1 MFDEMKETFWSIIL
15 ACLIGAFCGL
25 VVAQFLPNRENVIM
39 TIFVGI
45 IATLC
50 LLVVYYFFSWR
61 AEVRKERKRNNIN
74 RRSGYSR

>member
-1 MFDEMKETFWSIIL
+1 MFDEMKETLWSIVL
-15 ACLIGAFCGL
+15 TCLIGAFCGL

-45 IATLC
+45 IVTLC

-74 RRSGYSR
+74 RRSGFSR

>member
-1 MFDEMKETFWSIIL
+1 MFDEMKETLWSIIL

-25 VVAQFLPNRENVIM
+25 VAAQFLPNRENVIM
-39 TIFVGI
+39 AIFIGI

>member
-1 MFDEMKETFWSIIL
+1 MFDEMKETLWSIIL

-61 AEVRKERKRNNIN
+61 AEVRRERKRNNIN

>member
-1 MFDEMKETFWSIIL
+1 MFDEMKETLWSIIL

-39 TIFVGI
+39 AIFIGI

-61 AEVRKERKRNNIN
+61 AEVRRERKRNNIN
-74 RRSGYSR
+74 RRSGFSR

>member
-1 MFDEMKETFWSIIL
+1 MFDEMKETLWSIIL

-25 VVAQFLPNRENVIM
+25 IAAQFLPNRENVIM
-39 TIFVGI
+39 AIFVGI

-61 AEVRKERKRNNIN
+61 AEVRRERKRNNIS

>member
-1 MFDEMKETFWSIIL
+1 MFDEMKETLWSIVL

-25 VVAQFLPNRENVIM
+25 IVAQFLPNRENVIM
-39 TIFVGI
+39 AIFIGI
-45 IATLC
+45 IVTLC

-61 AEVRKERKRNNIN
+61 AEVRRERKRNNIN

>member
-1 MFDEMKETFWSIIL
+1 MFDEMKETLWSIVL
-15 ACLIGAFCGL
+15 ACLIGAFAGL
-25 VVAQFLPNRENVIM
+25 IVAQFLPNREDVIM
-39 TIFVGI
+39 AIFIGI

-61 AEVRKERKRNNIN
+61 AEVRKEKKREQIN